1 MNLRKRMLIF
11 IALPVLAMFILVGV
25 SSYMYSKKLLKEDM
39 SQILTLTSDKYS
51 LDIEHHIEEEKDIL
65 NFIANH
71 FIYHRV
77 PSNMMK
83 QELQVLSSSYGGK
96 EMFIGLPDG
105 RFLDPR
111 NKIKDTE
118 LDARTRPWF
127 DEAKNTGDI
136 VSSSPYTNVEGG
148 LVTSISRSINYNGE
162 FKGVLLTNI
171 DLEGLLKFVKETTIE
186 ETGRIL
192 IIDKE
197 GKVVAAKNY
206 ETGADLRTVEN
217 GDLSAVVQLLTNTD
231 QKIIQFDV
239 RGQKMFAAID
249 ELEGMDW
256 RLISM
261 VPEAEIL
268 SHASTLL
275 YFILFIVVGGL
286 ALLLGLILVISGHIS
301 KSAKGIADEL
311 AEMASYDLS
320 LNEAKASHVYSKYK
334 DEMGLMARSLL
345 NFKLTMKEL
354 MSGINDLSSQ
364 VSASSE
370 ELTASSEQSA
380 NASTEIANAVDE
392 IARGASTQAD
402 DVRRGAD
409 AMMEVERA
417 LLRNN
422 EVLGSLT
429 KTAELIGQAKD
440 RGMVSVSDLV
450 KATQESKEGAVQIY
464 KVITETN
471 EASQHIQQ
479 YTDMIKSIADQTN
492 LLALN
497 ASIEAARAGE
507 QGRGFAVVAD
517 EIKKLAEQTT
527 DFTKEI
533 DSNVAGL
540 TSKTMGA
547 VDTMGEVAKIVEKQ
561 SEKVIETKEQFD
573 IIAKQ
578 IVLASE
584 DVSSLNDTGSSIVE
598 VQEVLNAILTSL
610 QGLSQQNA
618 ASAQQSSASVQEQTA
633 TSEEIASASH
643 NLAEMAEE
651 MTNMIAK
658 FRV

>member
-1 MNLRKRMLIF
+1 
-11 IALPVLAMFILVGV
+11 
-25 SSYMYSKKLLKEDM
+25 
-39 SQILTLTSDKYS
+39 
-51 LDIEHHIEEEKDIL
+51 
-65 NFIANH
+65 
-71 FIYHRV
+71 
-77 PSNMMK
+77 
-83 QELQVLSSSYGGK
+83 
-96 EMFIGLPDG
+96 
-105 RFLDPR
+105 
-111 NKIKDTE
+111 
-118 LDARTRPWF
+118 
-127 DEAKNTGDI
+127 
-136 VSSSPYTNVEGG
+136 
-148 LVTSISRSINYNGE
+148 
-162 FKGVLLTNI
+162 
-171 DLEGLLKFVKETTIE
+171 
-186 ETGRIL
+186 
-192 IIDKE
+192 
-197 GKVVAAKNY
+197 
-206 ETGADLRTVEN
+206 
-217 GDLSAVVQLLTNTD
+217 
-231 QKIIQFDV
+231 
-239 RGQKMFAAID
+239 
-249 ELEGMDW
+249 
-256 RLISM
+256 
-261 VPEAEIL
+261 
-268 SHASTLL
+268 
-275 YFILFIVVGGL
+275 
-286 ALLLGLILVISGHIS
+286 
-301 KSAKGIADEL
+301 
-311 AEMASYDLS
+311 MASYDLS

-598 VQEVLNAILTSL
+598 VQEVLNEILTSL

-651 MTNMIAK
+651 VTNMIAK
-658 FRV
+658 FRI